1 MTSILLPAPGRLP
14 VPWLEGARDEFW
26 PLKCEQPGP
35 DHLSADGGA
44 EKVTRSGRGSLQVA
58 GEKPPG
64 ATGTDEQ
71 ELEEPEGDS
80 CEEVEGR

>member
-1 MTSILLPAPGRLP
+1 M
-14 VPWLEGARDEFW
+14 EGAHDEFW
-26 PLKCEQPGP
+26 PLKREQPGLGHP
-35 DHLSADGGA
+35 SADEGA
-44 EKVTRSGRGSLQVA
+44 EKVTRSERGSPQVA